1 MKEGSRKSVSTKAWF
16 GEYMTKL
23 SNWLLIRTGYRRR
36 KQPTGNIEGRDFIVD
51 THSWYSQKTR
61 TLKIHTVI
69 ATVLKNT
76 FTTWKISASK
86 CDYLDTSSRW
96 ERGWGNRIW
105 IYPSWI
111 PITRRWEFNLKWFW
125 VVVFPNGWQKKTDTQ
140 IFSNKLQIILKNIN

>member
-1 MKEGSRKSVSTKAWF
+1 MKEEPRKSVTTKAWF

-23 SNWLLIRTGYRRR
+23 SNTLLICTGRR
-36 KQPTGNIEGRDFIVD
+36 KQPIGNIEGWDFIVD

-76 FTTWKISASK
+76 LTTWKISASK
-86 CDYLDTSSRW
+86 CDYLDTSSKW
-96 ERGWGNRIW
+96 ERGWGNHIW

-111 PITRRWEFNLKWFW
+111 PITRHWEFNLKWFW
-125 VVVFPNGWQKKTDTQ
+125 VVVFPNGWQRKTDTQ